1 MTIAVIGAGAAGFFG
16 AITCARL
23 NPGHKVYLLEKTS
36 KPLAKV
42 RVSGGGRCN
51 VTNACFSPPILVRH
65 YPRGSKQLRA
75 PFEEFGPR
83 ETVEW
88 FEELGVSLKTEP
100 DGRMFPTT
108 DNSATIVDCLTREA
122 RQAGVVLLTGAGVE
136 NISPVDGFP
145 PKPTFVLK
153 LQNGEQLQ
161 VDKVLVSTGGHP
173 KPENYSWLQT
183 LGHTLVSPVP
193 SLFTFNAP
201 HSPFRHLQ
209 GISVPRARVKVVGQ
223 KLEEEGPLLIT
234 HWGFSGPVV
243 LRLSAWG
250 ARLLHSLQYQFQILV
265 NWIPDYSE
273 DALRLELAN
282 LRKNQARKSIGT
294 HSLFGLPNRLWKA
307 LTQLAGI
314 AEGIRWADLPAKN
327 QNKLVE
333 TLLRC
338 PFDIRGKTTF
348 KEEFVTCGGVPLG
361 EVDMRTMESKKIPGL
376 FFAGEV
382 LDVDGITGGFNFQ
395 VAWTTGYLAGKAL
408 AGQS

>member
-1 MTIAVIGAGAAGFFG
+1 
-16 AITCARL
+16 
-23 NPGHKVYLLEKTS
+23 
-36 KPLAKV
+36 
-42 RVSGGGRCN
+42 
-51 VTNACFSPPILVRH
+51 
-65 YPRGSKQLRA
+65 
-75 PFEEFGPR
+75 
-83 ETVEW
+83 
-88 FEELGVSLKTEP
+88 
-100 DGRMFPTT
+100 
-108 DNSATIVDCLTREA
+108 
-122 RQAGVVLLTGAGVE
+122 
-136 NISPVDGFP
+136 
-145 PKPTFVLK
+145 
-153 LQNGEQLQ
+153 
-161 VDKVLVSTGGHP
+161 
-173 KPENYSWLQT
+173 
-183 LGHTLVSPVP
+183 
-193 SLFTFNAP
+193 
-201 HSPFRHLQ
+201 
-209 GISVPRARVKVVGQ
+209 VVGQ